1 MTDAISADY
10 LGAKQPELGGHDR
23 LRKGQLG
30 PLDIAAATMA
40 NIGPAMSFYFGFGYL
55 AYTAGLASPLTIILA
70 GVAILF
76 LGNTLS
82 EFCKVLPSTGGFISF
97 IGKTFGGRT
106 AVTTA
111 LMTGA
116 GYIAAMASG
125 CTMTSAGS
133 W

>member
-1 MTDAISADY
+1 MVERWSARLASEIGGSMTDALSADY
-10 LGAKQPELGGHDR
+10 LGSKQPELGGHER

-55 AYTAGLASPLTIILA
+55 AYTAGLASPLTIVLA

-82 EFCKVLPSTGGFISF
+82 EFCKVSHRP
-97 IGKTFGGRT
+97 
-106 AVTTA
+106 
-111 LMTGA
+111 
-116 GYIAAMASG
+116 
-125 CTMTSAGS
+125 AGS
-133 W
+133 SLSSVRLSADARR